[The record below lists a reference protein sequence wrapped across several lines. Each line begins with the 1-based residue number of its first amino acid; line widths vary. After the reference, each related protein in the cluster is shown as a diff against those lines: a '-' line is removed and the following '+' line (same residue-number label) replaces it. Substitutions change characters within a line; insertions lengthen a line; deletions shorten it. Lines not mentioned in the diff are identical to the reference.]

1 MTLLTADRVFQK
13 YKVPGIECQVS
24 HPAEVAV
31 QAVRAPTKKCAQ
43 PSDKQGKKLLQ
54 RGIHTPAQAALR
66 GLKNFRGD
74 STIAVGRLLI

>member
-1 MTLLTADRVFQK
+1 MLIAEALAEQMTLLTADRVFQK

-54 RGIHTPAQAALR
+54 RGIHTPARKPLCVA
-66 GLKNFRGD
+66 
-74 STIAVGRLLI
+74 